1 MRKISDFIVK
11 HHILIFIVG
20 ILLLIPSVIGYINTR
35 INYDILVYLPEKVDT
50 IKGQHILA
58 EEFHLGSFAF
68 VMIDDSRSK
77 DVINIEKKIKKI
89 SEVDSVVS
97 VEDLKDISIPYYYS
111 HSEMISY
118 YHSSKAL

>member
-1 MRKISDFIVK
+1 MGTIAIWRVNMRKISDFIVK

-68 VMIDDSRSK
+68 VMIDDSRI
-77 DVINIEKKIKKI
+77 INISMYTKR
-89 SEVDSVVS
+89 
-97 VEDLKDISIPYYYS
+97 LISITLFDFKCDGIQPFFNCFTNCV
-111 HSEMISY
+111 
-118 YHSSKAL
+118 